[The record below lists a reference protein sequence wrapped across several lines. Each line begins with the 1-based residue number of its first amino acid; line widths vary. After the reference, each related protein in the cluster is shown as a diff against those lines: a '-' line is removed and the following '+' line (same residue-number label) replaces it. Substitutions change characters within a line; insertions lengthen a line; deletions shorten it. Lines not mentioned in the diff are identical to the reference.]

1 MRYVLAAAALLSL
14 GACAE
19 PIEEGERDEYIGQ
32 APRTPAP
39 ADTISAE
46 AALTP
51 GIIDANLRRERNLV
65 GDLGCLFRREN
76 EVLLAAAANS
86 VSIESVEGLIVL
98 DGEPHEL
105 EMDGSG
111 GYNSL
116 KAGSSFTGQDGL
128 KVEIAVSEAA
138 EIVETPAPLTGPA
151 PLEATMTITR
161 GEQELSVEGRYECGP
176 QPEA

>member
-1 MRYVLAAAALLSL
+1 MRYPVAIAALLSL
-14 GACAE
+14 AACAE

-32 APRTPAP
+32 VPRTPA
-39 ADTISAE
+39 AE
-46 AALTP
+46 ETPDGQVALVP
-51 GIIDANLRRERNLV
+51 GIIDSNLRRERNLV
-65 GDLGCLFRREN
+65 SDLGCIFSREN
-76 EVLLAAAANS
+76 DVLFAAAANS
-86 VSIESVEGLIVL
+86 VSIEGAKGLVVL
-98 DGEPHEL
+98 DGEPREL

-116 KAGSSFTGQDGL
+116 QAGSSFTGSEGL
-128 KVEIAVSEAA
+128 MVEIEVSEAA
-138 EIVETPAPLTGPA
+138 EITETPEPLTGPA